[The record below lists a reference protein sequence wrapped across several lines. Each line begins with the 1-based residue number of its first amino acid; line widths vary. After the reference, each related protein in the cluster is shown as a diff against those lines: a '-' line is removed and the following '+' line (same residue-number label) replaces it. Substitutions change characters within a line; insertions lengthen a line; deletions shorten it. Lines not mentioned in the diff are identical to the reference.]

1 MREMSAS
8 IGDLSR
14 NDRMKMGQRSA
25 GRIRGAMPPP
35 RYRPPVE
42 STVSA
47 RLPADA
53 PYADT
58 NTFERA
64 GARRTAASSAAREI
78 AAGRSSIGGIG
89 VSAAH

>member
-1 MREMSAS
+1 MSAS

-14 NDRMKMGQRSA
+14 NDRMKTGQRSA

-35 RYRPPVE
+35 RYSPPVE

-47 RLPADA
+47 RLPAAA

-58 NTFERA
+58 NNSSVRMHNGHAAVER
-64 GARRTAASSAAREI
+64 
-78 AAGRSSIGGIG
+78 RSRDRGGQIVGDGIG